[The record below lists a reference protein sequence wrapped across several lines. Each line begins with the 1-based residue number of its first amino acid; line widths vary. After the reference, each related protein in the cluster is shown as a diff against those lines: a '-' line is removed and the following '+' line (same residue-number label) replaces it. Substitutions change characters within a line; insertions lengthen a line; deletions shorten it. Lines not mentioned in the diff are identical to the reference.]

1 MKIFVI
7 IFCSFHITAV
17 SFGQHIEININSK
30 EFYRLFDGFLLK
42 DDSLISRDVHINDIR
57 RLSDH
62 EKLKK
67 MGLQDFSKPYMFLS
81 TSASPIRELIYEK
94 AAINSSFQE
103 INLPIILNK
112 EVITYYKYGLLDR
125 IDTST
130 ISAVKYLKPDGS
142 FLAKHPDMPLGAIAV
157 ETTSR

>member
-1 MKIFVI
+1 MRTCVI
-7 IFCSFHITAV
+7 IFCFFQIAAV
-17 SFGQHIEININSK
+17 GYGQHIEVDINSK

-42 DDSLISRDVHINDIR
+42 DDSLVSRDAHINNIR

-81 TSASPIRELIYEK
+81 TSASPIREFIYDK
-94 AAINSSFQE
+94 ADINPSFQD

-130 ISAVKYLKPDGS
+130 ISAVRYLKPDGS
-142 FLAKHPDMPLGAIAV
+142 FLAMYPDMPLGAIAV
-157 ETTSR
+157 ATTSR